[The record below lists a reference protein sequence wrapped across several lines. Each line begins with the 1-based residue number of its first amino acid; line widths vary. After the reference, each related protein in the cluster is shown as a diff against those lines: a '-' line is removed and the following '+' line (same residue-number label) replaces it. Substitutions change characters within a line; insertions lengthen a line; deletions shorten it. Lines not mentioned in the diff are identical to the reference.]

1 MPLRSGLNGAAIVT
15 RNHSDTNNN
24 NINYCYHVCSMPGT
38 ILIPNIYTSGS
49 LQMAAVIIS

>member
-1 MPLRSGLNGAAIVT
+1 MPLRSGLNGVAIVT

-24 NINYCYHVCSMPGT
+24 KINYCYHVCSMPGT
-38 ILIPNIYTSGS
+38 ILIPNIYASGS